1 MANGPEGAAGRVR
14 EEQKATGGYRKPVL
28 CQPDDRKS
36 CAWCCG
42 LYNVRDSGKEHL
54 VRRLRRRTRNFART
68 ARDAEAIV
76 GYGQE
81 TKAEE
86 RLQLLDPDFYSCE
99 FTGFL
104 DANETRVGCL
114 LNPMSH
120 GNDSTDWRGLSF
132 HGGSACGGFLCRAF
146 RELSPVERE
155 VVLATIDDWYL
166 YGLIISDV
174 DFVKAVMRLVELA
187 LGRSLTPEQGLSPP
201 VLEAIYELFR
211 WKVDPPF
218 AHRSGRSVQPLGAGS
233 AARVEGNSLFES
245 WPGLEGA
252 LAGLR
257 LGSLSPRERAQ
268 IAIRLDRLL
277 APLGGR

>member
-1 MANGPEGAAGRVR
+1 MANGLEGARGRVR
-14 EEQKATGGYRKPVL
+14 EEQRATGGYREPIL

-68 ARDAEAIV
+68 ARAPEAII
-76 GYGQE
+76 GYGEE

-114 LNPMSH
+114 LNPMGH

-132 HGGSACGGFLCRAF
+132 HGGCACGGFLCRGF

-155 VVLATIDDWYL
+155 IVLATIDDWYL

-174 DFVKAVMRLVELA
+174 DFVKAVVHLVDLA
-187 LGRSLTPEQGLSPP
+187 LGRSLTLEQGLSPP
-201 VLEAIYELFR
+201 VLEAICELFR
-211 WKVDPPF
+211 WKVDPLL
-218 AHRSGRSVQPLGAGS
+218 AHQSGRSVQPLDAGGPAHVLGKS
-233 AARVEGNSLFES
+233 RFES

-257 LGSLSPRERAQ
+257 LGSLSPPEREQ
-268 IAIRLDRLL
+268 IAIRLDRGL
-277 APLGGR
+277 APLGGL